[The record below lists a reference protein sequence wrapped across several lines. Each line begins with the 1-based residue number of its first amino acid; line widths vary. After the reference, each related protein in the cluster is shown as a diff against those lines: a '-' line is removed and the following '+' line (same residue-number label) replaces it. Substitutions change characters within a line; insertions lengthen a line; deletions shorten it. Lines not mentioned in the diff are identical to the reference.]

1 VTRGRAG
8 FTLIELLIAVA
19 IVGLL
24 AAVALPGYNEH
35 VAKSRRAQGQTAL
48 LKAIQLQERFYTANS
63 RYANN
68 AEFATL
74 FGLAGGAAVYS
85 GENPAD
91 ATTGRYILA
100 VVPQGTCTDL
110 NTCVNVR
117 AIPLVADPK
126 CGVLMLD
133 SRGTRLEFGTQT
145 VQYCWKN

>member
-1 VTRGRAG
+1 MTRGRAG
-8 FTLIELLIAVA
+8 FTLIELLIALA

-24 AAVALPGYNEH
+24 TAVALPGYLEH
-35 VAKSRRAQGQTAL
+35 VAKGRRVEGQTAL
-48 LKAIQLQERFYTANS
+48 QKAIQLQERFYTANG

-91 ATTGRYILA
+91 ATGKYLLA
-100 VVPQGTCTDL
+100 VVPQGTCTNL
-110 NTCVNVR
+110 ATCVNVR
-117 AIPLVADPK
+117 AIPLTADAK

-145 VQYCWKN
+145 VQYCWRS